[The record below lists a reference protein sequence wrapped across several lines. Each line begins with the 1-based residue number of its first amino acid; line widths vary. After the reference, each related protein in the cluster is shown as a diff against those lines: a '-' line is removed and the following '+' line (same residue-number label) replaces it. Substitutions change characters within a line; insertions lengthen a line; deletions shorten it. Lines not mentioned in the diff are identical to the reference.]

1 MTKGE
6 KFGMREVLI
15 ITEPSVVKTL
25 SEPTRFSILKLL
37 RQRPMSINELSEAL
51 GRDRTTIYRHVKIL
65 EKAGLV
71 EEIEEAGNEK
81 IYSRTARMFLIK
93 VSPDESIE
101 TFRQSYLQIEAER
114 LVDILEKSGFEIRDQ
129 EKLKTLAREVLN
141 EIEIR
146 SQPIIKR
153 ISDANVELTEVELFH
168 LLNMLVFLQSCDLC
182 EKAKKVKELIKF

>member
-1 MTKGE
+1 
-6 KFGMREVLI
+6 MREVLI